1 MVSLTFY
8 RGYVILEDI
17 ETSVHNLSLILDEM
31 LADKNKNMTDLVEK
45 RKTIK
50 ETIEQARTRINNYL
64 DELERSLEHES
75 DIFFYRNLETKL
87 YVA

>member
-1 MVSLTFY
+1 
-8 RGYVILEDI
+8 LEDI

-50 ETIEQARTRINNYL
+50 ETIEQARTRINPSFNA
-64 DELERSLEHES
+64 
-75 DIFFYRNLETKL
+75 FYHFIMIDFDF
-87 YVA
+87 